1 MKDKARI
8 FLMAVTLLLTA
19 TLRAQENRSMSLDE
33 AIDLSLKNSKQLKL
47 SAARIEEA
55 TASLKEAVQRKLP
68 DGSATASYLRLTNAD
83 VSLKT
88 KNNNGG
94 GTGGGTTNEAPNVS
108 QAMYGIL
115 NLSLPIYAGGRIRYG
130 IESSRL
136 LEKAAQLDADNERED
151 VIENTV
157 EAYVNLYKA
166 KSARD
171 IVNRTLNEARQRV
184 KDFAN
189 LEQNGLL
196 ARNDLL
202 KAELQAS
209 NTELQE
215 VDIDNN
221 WKLANIDMDLLLGL
235 PENTTL
241 VPDSALLSRK
251 LEVKDLDSYIQ
262 AAIANRKDLE
272 AIDIRKQAAEVGI
285 KSVKGEYY
293 PSLQLSAGYVAAN
306 IPKVIT
312 ITNAA
317 NIGVGVSYNV
327 ASIWKTKA
335 KVEGAQARARQLA
348 VSQDILNDQI
358 RLQVN
363 RAYLNWLSNQKKIE
377 VNAKAVEQANENQRI
392 TQNKYT
398 NQLSTT
404 TEVLDAQV
412 AQLEAQLN
420 YEFARADAIVLYNQ
434 LLQASGQLSKK

>member
-1 MKDKARI
+1 
-8 FLMAVTLLLTA
+8 MAVTLLMTA

-47 SAARIEEA
+47 STAKIEEA

-83 VSLKT
+83 VNLKT

-94 GTGGGTTNEAPNVS
+94 GTGGGGGTTEAPNVS

-115 NLSLPIYAGGRIRYG
+115 NLAMPIYAGGRIRYG

-221 WKLANIDMDLLLGL
+221 WKLANVNMDLLLGL

-251 LEVKDLDSYIQ
+251 MEVKDLDSYIQ

-272 AIDIRKQAAEVGI
+272 AVDIRKQAAEVGI
-285 KSVKGEYY
+285 KAVKGEYY
-293 PSLQLSAGYVAAN
+293 PSLQVSAGYVAAN

-327 ASIWKTKA
+327 GSIWKTKA

-398 NQLSTT
+398 NQLATT

-420 YEFARADAIVLYNQ
+420 YEFSRADAIVLYNQ